1 MSEHAEI
8 EQISKLYGE
17 LNLNGSLL
25 SLDLRSH
32 QNILLILMLSDRIV
46 VSNKIKD

>member
-1 MSEHAEI
+1 M
-8 EQISKLYGE
+8 
-17 LNLNGSLL
+17 NGSLL
-25 SLDLRSH
+25 LLDLGSH